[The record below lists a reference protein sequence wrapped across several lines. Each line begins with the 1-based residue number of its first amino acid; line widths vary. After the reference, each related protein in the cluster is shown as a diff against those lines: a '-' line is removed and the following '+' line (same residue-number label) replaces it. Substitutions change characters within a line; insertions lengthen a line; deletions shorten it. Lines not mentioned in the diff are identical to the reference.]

1 MSATLKRK
9 GNLKIIKL
17 RKQLI
22 SHEKS
27 THGFLRKASNSPSF
41 YQALPALVWDV
52 HCVIG
57 SNGIFNISRLSLMF
71 GNFLGVFLVTRCV
84 FAVHDGLAP
93 LVNSPGVLRIALI
106 KLGNN
111 LPIQDGRARRTS
123 SSAPLPTI
131 FLPTFTK

>member
-1 MSATLKRK
+1 
-9 GNLKIIKL
+9 
-17 RKQLI
+17 
-22 SHEKS
+22 
-27 THGFLRKASNSPSF
+27 
-41 YQALPALVWDV
+41 
-52 HCVIG
+52 
-57 SNGIFNISRLSLMF
+57 
-71 GNFLGVFLVTRCV
+71 
-84 FAVHDGLAP
+84 